1 LVFGVFRH
9 CRGLRETCYFQNLRK
24 DQKPKSQDQ
33 LKEMNQT
40 ALITRFYELYGA
52 GEIRVLR
59 APARINIIGEHI
71 DYVSYLPTASL
82 PFGSHEHAMWMAF
95 RPNSDGVI
103 RGASVNKHFDSFEF
117 KTHEGIDVIGQ
128 NWNEYL
134 FTRPVPA
141 SHWSNYVK
149 GAVFFTLN
157 KDVPSPA
164 QGYDFLIDS
173 TIPPQG
179 GSSSSSALT
188 VLAGAAMRIVN
199 KINYSAEIL
208 AQDSAQAEW
217 YIGTRGGSL
226 DHTAIC
232 LSKRQHAVLL
242 NYATNKTVT
251 IPLPDKQVRWVT
263 FFSHAADKGKEIMLE
278 YNERAAVSRM
288 IIPALLDG
296 NISGASIKNLPEV
309 ISLAEVKQRFPD
321 IFAQCLRT
329 FPTLVEER
337 FTQKLKIRSRA
348 WHHFGE
354 VERVNQAVEIL
365 QKNPTD
371 AMQKLGGLMNASHRS
386 LRDLY
391 EVSTPDVNHLISIIN
406 EDSNVFGA
414 RIIGGGFGG
423 NVLALTTA
431 DNVEP
436 LVAHVQNKYYAPQQR
451 DAAAE
456 GAIMIS
462 TPGDGVSELTI
473 P

>member
-1 LVFGVFRH
+1 MIQTSEIKKLV
-9 CRGLRETCYFQNLRK
+9 
-24 DQKPKSQDQ
+24 
-33 LKEMNQT
+33 
-40 ALITRFYELYGA
+40 TRFLDIHGF

-59 APARINIIGEHI
+59 APARINVIGEHI

-82 PFGSHEHAMWMAF
+82 PFGSHEHAMYMVYRA
-95 RPNSDGVI
+95 NNDGVI
-103 RGASVNKHFDSFEF
+103 RGASMNSSFDSFTF
-117 KTHEGIDVIGQ
+117 KINEGMEAIGRE
-128 NWNEYL
+128 WNE
-134 FTRPVPA
+134 FVFSRPVPI

-149 GAVFFTLN
+149 GAVFFTLT
-157 KDVPSPA
+157 KDVPLPA

-199 KINYSAEIL
+199 KIPYTADSL

-217 YIGTRGGSL
+217 FIGTRGGSL

-232 LSKRQHAVLL
+232 LSKRHHAVLL
-242 NYATNKTVT
+242 NYATNKAVP
-251 IPLPDKQVRWVT
+251 IPLPDEGVRWIT
-263 FFSHAADKGKEIMLE
+263 FFSHSADKGKEIMLE
-278 YNERAAVSRM
+278 YNERAAVSRL

-309 ISLAEVKQRFPD
+309 FSLAEVKQRFPD

-354 VERVNQAVEIL
+354 VQRVNQAVEIL
-365 QKNPTD
+365 QNNSTD
-371 AMQKLGGLMNASHRS
+371 AMQKLGELMNATHRS

-431 DNVEP
+431 DNVEA
-436 LVAHVQNKYYAPQQR
+436 LVKRVQNKYYAPQQR
-451 DAAAE
+451 DAVAE

-462 TPGDGVSELTI
+462 TPGNGVSELTI

>member
-1 LVFGVFRH
+1 
-9 CRGLRETCYFQNLRK
+9 
-24 DQKPKSQDQ
+24 
-33 LKEMNQT
+33 MNQT
-40 ALITRFYELYGA
+40 TQITALIARFHELYGA
-52 GEIRVLR
+52 GEIRMLR

-95 RPNSDGVI
+95 RPNPDGVI
-103 RGASVNKHFDSFEF
+103 RGASVNSNFESFTF
-117 KTHEGIDVIGQ
+117 KIDEGIDVIGQ

-134 FTRPVPA
+134 FARPVPA

-149 GAVFFTLN
+149 GAVFFTLT
-157 KDVPSPA
+157 KDVALPA

-199 KINYSAEIL
+199 KINYSPENL
-208 AQDSAQAEW
+208 AHYSAQAEW

-232 LSKRQHAVLL
+232 LSKRNHAVLL
-242 NYATNKTVT
+242 NYTTNKTVT
-251 IPLPDKQVRWVT
+251 IPLPDEDVRWVT
-263 FFSHAADKGKEIMLE
+263 FFSHSADKGKEIMLE

-288 IIPALLDG
+288 IIPALLAE
-296 NISGASIKNLPEV
+296 NISEDNIKNLPET
-309 ISLAEVKQRFPD
+309 ISLAEVKLRFPD
-321 IFAQCLRT
+321 IFAQCLPT
-329 FPTLVEER
+329 FPALIENR
-337 FTQKLKIRSRA
+337 FTQKLKIRARA
-348 WHHFGE
+348 LHHFGE
-354 VERVNQAVEIL
+354 VQRVKQAVKIL
-365 QKNPTD
+365 QENPAD
-371 AMQKLGGLMNASHRS
+371 AMKKLGELMSATHRS
-386 LRDLY
+386 LRNLY
-391 EVSTPDVNHLISIIN
+391 GVCTPDVNELISIIN
-406 EDSNVFGA
+406 EDENVFGA

-423 NVLALTTA
+423 NVLVLTTA
-431 DNVEP
+431 NNVDE
-436 LVAHVQNKYYAPQQR
+436 LIDHVQKKYYEPQLR
-451 DAAAE
+451 DGMLE

>member
-1 LVFGVFRH
+1 
-9 CRGLRETCYFQNLRK
+9 
-24 DQKPKSQDQ
+24 
-33 LKEMNQT
+33 MNQP
-40 ALITRFYELYGA
+40 AKINSLITRFHELYGA
-52 GEIRVLR
+52 GEIRALR

-95 RPNSDGVI
+95 RPNNDGVI
-103 RGASVNKHFDSFEF
+103 RGASVNSDFKSFTF
-117 KTHEGIDVIGQ
+117 KIHEGMDVIGQ

-141 SHWSNYVK
+141 SHWGNYVK
-149 GAVFFTLN
+149 GAVFFTLT
-157 KDVPSPA
+157 KDVELPA

-199 KINYSAEIL
+199 NISYSPEIL

-232 LSKRQHAVLL
+232 LSKRHHAVLL
-242 NYATNKTVT
+242 SYATNKMVT
-251 IPLPDKQVRWVT
+251 IPLPDEQMRWVT
-263 FFSHAADKGKEIMLE
+263 FFSHSADKGKEIMLE
-278 YNERAAVSRM
+278 YNERAAVSRLM
-288 IIPALLDG
+288 IPAILNGDSSEE
-296 NISGASIKNLPEV
+296 NIKNLPQV
-309 ISLAEVKQRFPD
+309 MSLETVKSRFPD
-321 IFAQCLRT
+321 IFEQCLQA
-329 FPTLVEER
+329 FSALIKNR
-337 FTQKLKIRSRA
+337 FAQNLKIRTRA
-348 WHHFGE
+348 LHHFGE
-354 VERVNQAVEIL
+354 VQRVNQAVEIL
-365 QKNPTD
+365 NQNPRD
-371 AMQKLGGLMNASHRS
+371 AMKNLGELMNQTHRS

-406 EDSNVFGA
+406 EDQNVFGA
-414 RIIGGGFGG
+414 RLIGGGFGG

-431 DNVEP
+431 DNVEA
-436 LVAHVQNKYYAPQQR
+436 LITHVQNKYYAPQQR
-451 DAAAE
+451 DGMLE

-462 TPGDGVSELTI
+462 TPGDGVSALTI

>member
-1 LVFGVFRH
+1 
-9 CRGLRETCYFQNLRK
+9 
-24 DQKPKSQDQ
+24 
-33 LKEMNQT
+33 MNQT
-40 ALITRFYELYGA
+40 LQINSLVTRFHQLYGE
-52 GEIRVLR
+52 GEIRLLR

-95 RPNSDGVI
+95 RPNHDGVI
-103 RGASVNKHFDSFEF
+103 RGASVNVNFDSFEF
-117 KTHEGIDVIGQ
+117 KIHEGIDVIGQ
-128 NWNEYL
+128 NWNEYI
-134 FTRPVPA
+134 FSRPVPA

-149 GAVFFTLN
+149 GAVFFTLT
-157 KDVPSPA
+157 KDVPSPV

-199 KINYSAEIL
+199 KIDYNPEIL

-217 YIGTRGGSL
+217 FIGTRGGSL

-232 LSKRQHAVLL
+232 LSKRHHAVLL
-242 NYATNKTVT
+242 NYATNKSVS
-251 IPLPDKQVRWVT
+251 IPLPEDEVRWVT
-263 FFSHAADKGKEIMLE
+263 FFSHSADKGKEIMLE
-278 YNERAAVSRM
+278 YNERAAVSRL

-296 NISGASIKNLPEV
+296 NISAASIKNLPEA
-309 ISLAEVKQRFPD
+309 ISLEKTKLRFPD
-321 IFAQCLRT
+321 IFAQCLQA
-329 FPTLVEER
+329 FPALTEER
-337 FTQKLKIRSRA
+337 FTQNLKIRSRA

-365 QKNPTD
+365 QKNSAD
-371 AMQKLGGLMNASHRS
+371 AMQKLGELMNQTHRS

-391 EVSTPDVNHLISIIN
+391 EVCTPDVNQLISIIN

-423 NVLALTTA
+423 NVLVLTTA
-431 DNVEP
+431 DNVEA
-436 LVAHVQNKYYAPQQR
+436 LIERVQNKYYAPQR
-451 DAAAE
+451 RNGMLE

-473 P
+473 R